1 MREVLRAKSQESPQL
16 VIHRLQRELVREIKI
31 LVSQSRKIPVV
42 QGIFLI
48 AFGDG
53 VQLQQSRLPHEDSLY
68 LEEVISVMIHR
79 SQRQFQRPLL
89 KGIAIDSEA
98 IVSGQSYEIGIL
110 PVAVA
115 AAHALLYRLRLLR
128 KAFGLQG
135 AHPRVNGE
143 LGERWNYLIARRIL
157 VDGEQLLIVLE
168 DILGDV
174 ELHLRQRGTLGVSG
188 FRIYVAADVQNHVVV
203 SFVLVVGVKIPVARL
218 VVNLHVAHPES
229 SGNLD
234 FGVEEIGSCIAVVQ
248 SGVDDFHLP
257 VVGGGKRGEWEEFV
271 LPHVVK

>member
-1 MREVLRAKSQESPQL
+1 MGEVLRAKSQESPQL
-16 VIHRLQRELVREIKI
+16 VIHWLQRELVREIKI
-31 LVSQSRKIPVV
+31 FVSQSRKIPIV
-42 QGIFLI
+42 QGVFLI
-48 AFGDG
+48 SFGNG

-79 SQRQFQRPLL
+79 PQRQFQRPLF
-89 KGIAIDSEA
+89 KSISIDSEA
-98 IVSGQSYEIGIL
+98 IVSGQGYEIGIL

-128 KAFGLQG
+128 KALGLQG
-135 AHPRVNGE
+135 AHPRVDSE
-143 LGERWNYLIARRIL
+143 LSERWNYLIARRIL

-188 FRIYVAADVQNHVVV
+188 FCIYVAADVQNHVVV
-203 SFVLVVGVKIPVARL
+203 SFVLVVGVKKPVARL
-218 VVNLHVAHPES
+218 VVNLHVAHPKG

-234 FGVEEIGSCIAVVQ
+234 FGVEEIGPCIAVVQ